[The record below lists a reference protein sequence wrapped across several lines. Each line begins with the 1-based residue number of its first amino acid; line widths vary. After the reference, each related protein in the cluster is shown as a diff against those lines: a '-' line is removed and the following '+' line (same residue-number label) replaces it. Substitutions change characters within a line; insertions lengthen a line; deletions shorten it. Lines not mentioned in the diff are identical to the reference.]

1 MVRQCNVSVI
11 QKKII
16 LSIVVCVCVC
26 VYFVCTFN
34 TMYVILK
41 QKKLVVVMCEFLLFI
56 YQQVP
61 KIDSK

>member
-11 QKKII
+11 QKENI

-26 VYFVCTFN
+26 VSCLYFQY
-34 TMYVILK
+34 YVRYT
-41 QKKLVVVMCEFLLFI
+41 QTKKLVVVMCEFLLFI